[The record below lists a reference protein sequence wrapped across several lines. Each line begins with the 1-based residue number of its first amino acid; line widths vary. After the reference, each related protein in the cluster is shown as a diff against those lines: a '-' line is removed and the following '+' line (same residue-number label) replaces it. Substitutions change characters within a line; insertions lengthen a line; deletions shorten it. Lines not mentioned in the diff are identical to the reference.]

1 RRGTWRLPVGLSA
14 RGDQQGRE
22 GAQGLDSAMGAAG
35 RLSGGVVGSR
45 WTASAS
51 AAGGDLLRGRIRKA
65 IQGRSQGDRADEGGE
80 DDPGAG
86 AAAVAK
92 RGNQSARADVRPS
105 RVSLSR
111 SAQSTDRT
119 THRSK
124 ITMAS
129 INKPL
134 EEYDSVKTWYRGLRE
149 QSGVEP
155 NDDKSRLEL
164 LSEFCVTL
172 ELDPD
177 EIVAACL
184 LKKEGK
190 ETKISIKGRR
200 SMAERITDF
209 QAEGSAAGRER
220 ATRGNTIRSFLIHNG
235 ILLQSGIQ
243 I

>member
-1 RRGTWRLPVGLSA
+1 
-14 RGDQQGRE
+14 
-22 GAQGLDSAMGAAG
+22 
-35 RLSGGVVGSR
+35 
-45 WTASAS
+45 
-51 AAGGDLLRGRIRKA
+51 
-65 IQGRSQGDRADEGGE
+65 
-80 DDPGAG
+80 
-86 AAAVAK
+86 
-92 RGNQSARADVRPS
+92 
-105 RVSLSR
+105 
-111 SAQSTDRT
+111 
-119 THRSK
+119 
-124 ITMAS
+124 MAS

-164 LSEFCVTL
+164 LREFCVTL

-177 EIVAACL
+177 EIVAACI

-190 ETKISIKGRR
+190 EAKISIKGRR

-209 QAEGSAAGRER
+209 QAEGGAVGRER